1 MKHLNE
7 ATENTLK
14 ALFVSMDE
22 EELEEALDLLM
33 DESYKRS
40 VELWEKLGSE
50 KPS

>member
-40 VELWEKLGSE
+40 VELWEKLGSDE
-50 KPS
+50 QL

>member
-7 ATENTLK
+7 ATEKKLK
-14 ALFVSMDE
+14 AIFARMNE